1 MEQQRVKEYSHRYFL
16 APGEC
21 TPEGEMPITLLL
33 TRIIEVATEHADMWN
48 IGYST
53 LSADNQTWVLSRV
66 SIEMTQYP
74 RVNRKY
80 TFHTWVESTNR
91 HFSFRN
97 FEICDQDGTTL
108 GYART
113 IWAVIDSVAREIA
126 DISKFTFLR
135 DVVSEHQCPIATPSR
150 LLPVADDNAQTHC
163 FKYCDLDINHH
174 VNSVRYVELLMN
186 QLPLERY
193 EACFVKRFEIAYIRE
208 CLYNVPVTLNVDSST
223 DDVRLEIAD
232 SAGASHCRA
241 RILLEPRNVQTN
253 D

>member
-1 MEQQRVKEYSHRYFL
+1 MEQQRIKEYSHRYFL

-97 FEICDQDGTTL
+97 FEICDQDGSTL

-113 IWAVIDSVAREIA
+113 IWAVIDIVAREIA

-135 DVVSEHQCPIATPSR
+135 DVVSERQCPIATPSR
-150 LLPVADDNAQTHC
+150 LLPVTDEHAQTHC

-193 EACFVKRFEIAYIRE
+193 ESCFVKRFEIAYIRE

-241 RILLEPRNVQTN
+241 RILLEPRNVQAN

>member
-1 MEQQRVKEYSHRYFL
+1 MEQQRIKEYSHRYFL

-97 FEICDQDGTTL
+97 FEICDQDGSTL

-113 IWAVIDSVAREIA
+113 IWAVIDIVAREIA

-135 DVVSEHQCPIATPSR
+135 DVVSERQCPIATPSR
-150 LLPVADDNAQTHC
+150 LLPVTDEHALTHC

-193 EACFVKRFEIAYIRE
+193 ESCFVKRFEIAYIRE

-241 RILLEPRNVQTN
+241 RILLEPRNVQAN

>member
-1 MEQQRVKEYSHRYFL
+1 MEQQRIKEYSHRYFL

-53 LSADNQTWVLSRV
+53 LSADNQT
-66 SIEMTQYP
+66 QYP

-113 IWAVIDSVAREIA
+113 IWAVIDSIAREIV
-126 DISKFTFLR
+126 DISKFTFLK

-150 LLPVADDNAQTHC
+150 LLPVTDEHAQTHC

-241 RILLEPRNVQTN
+241 RILLEPRNVQAN

>member
-1 MEQQRVKEYSHRYFL
+1 MEQQRIKEYSHRYFL

-53 LSADNQTWVLSRV
+53 LNADNQTWVLSRV

-80 TFHTWVESTNR
+80 IFHTWVESANR

-97 FEICDQDGTTL
+97 FEICDQDGSTL

-113 IWAVIDSVAREIA
+113 IWAVIDSIAREIV

-135 DVVSEHQCPIATPSR
+135 DVVSERQCPIATPSR
-150 LLPVADDNAQTHC
+150 LLPVTDEHAQTHC

-193 EACFVKRFEIAYIRE
+193 ESCFVKRFEIAYIRE

-241 RILLEPRNVQTN
+241 RILLEPRNV
-253 D
+253 

>member
-150 LLPVADDNAQTHC
+150 LLPVTDEHALTHC

-241 RILLEPRNVQTN
+241 RILLEPRNVQAN

>member
-1 MEQQRVKEYSHRYFL
+1 MEQQRIKEYSHRYFL

-80 TFHTWVESTNR
+80 TFHTWVESANR

-113 IWAVIDSVAREIA
+113 IWAVIDSISREIV
-126 DISKFTFLR
+126 DISKFTFLK

-150 LLPVADDNAQTHC
+150 LLPVTDEHAQTHC

-241 RILLEPRNVQTN
+241 RILLEPRNVQAN